1 MKKSVLVTL
10 AALLFLLAVNVSSAV
25 AGQLTVGFSNRTL
38 DGPFFQALSAAIE
51 EKGKALGYK
60 MILTDARTDFTKQ
73 IADVEDM
80 LVQDIDYL
88 ILNPQDPKASMQIVK
103 RAQAAGVPVIIID
116 MSIGPAA
123 GVLTRITG
131 NNVDGNIL
139 IGEYAVEQAANKPI
153 KLSLVSFQPGVIVTV
168 ERRDSFL
175 AGIVSKQL
183 RDKGAAK
190 LDILTETF
198 AGGTDEGGLKCVED
212 ILTAFPETNTL
223 YTDTSLQL
231 RGMINALKAAGRQDI
246 KIYSFDGAKFEYD
259 YIKSGDLAATGENSP
274 FKLADMAFDVIAQHR
289 DGERVFPFHMAP
301 KGLCVNKSNVEEAYG
316 DGF

>member
-1 MKKSVLVTL
+1 MKKSVL
-10 AALLFLLAVNVSSAV
+10 AALAGLVFVLALNVSAM

-51 EKGKALGYK
+51 EKGKALGYN

-73 IADVEDM
+73 IADVEDL

-88 ILNPQDPKASMQIVK
+88 ILNPQDPKASLQIVK

-116 MSIGPAA
+116 MSIGAAA

-139 IGEYAVEQAANKPI
+139 IGEYAVEQAGREPI

-175 AGIVSKQL
+175 SGILSKQL
-183 RDKGAAK
+183 RDRGSAN
-190 LDILTETF
+190 LQILTETF
-198 AGGTDEGGLKCVED
+198 AGATDEGALKCVED

-223 YTDTSLQL
+223 YTDTSLHL

-246 KIYSFDGAKFEYD
+246 KVYSFDGAKFEYD
-259 YIKSGDLAATGENSP
+259 YIKSGDLMATGENSP
-274 FKLADMAFDVIAQHR
+274 YKLADMAFDVIAQHR
-289 DGERVFPFHMAP
+289 AGEQVFPFHMAP
-301 KGLCVNKSNVEEAYG
+301 KGLCINKSNVDEAYN